1 MFSHRPRNG
10 KINALYLRARAKPS
24 AEEWYC
30 DARVGINT
38 ISRVVKKLCSNAGL
52 VGYFTNHSS
61 RATAAT
67 RMYSADLPE
76 QLICEKTGHRSEA
89 VREYKRTSTIQ
100 QQEASD
106 VVQGTK
112 RKCETVTCDH
122 SEVVH
127 SQGKS
132 IKIQKG
138 DVSIQ
143 IPI

>member
-1 MFSHRPRNG
+1 
-10 KINALYLRARAKPS
+10 
-24 AEEWYC
+24 
-30 DARVGINT
+30 
-38 ISRVVKKLCSNAGL
+38 
-52 VGYFTNHSS
+52 
-61 RATAAT
+61 
-67 RMYSADLPE
+67 MYSADLPE

-132 IKIQKG
+132 IKIQKTAQNHPQL
-138 DVSIQ
+138 IIKQ
-143 IPI
+143 ILNLRINSEKNEVEKIDPYSLLNKYQYK